1 MLLGMWDVLVAA
13 LSLATVVTLGP
24 ALFVDHLVRRG
35 WEVRRARPGHA
46 YVLYSTEHRGRGW
59 GSWRFT
65 RVTAGWVHRSDGGL
79 RVFAFIAAAS
89 AAGVQLVRS
98 L

>member
-13 LSLATVVTLGP
+13 LSLAAVFTLGP
-24 ALFVDHLVRRG
+24 ALLVDHLVRRG
-35 WEVRRARPGHA
+35 WEVRRARPGHHDI
-46 YVLYSTEHRGRGW
+46 LYSTEHRGRGW

-65 RVTAGWVHRSDGGL
+65 RVTAGWIHRSDGRL

-89 AAGVQLVRS
+89 AAGVQLARS